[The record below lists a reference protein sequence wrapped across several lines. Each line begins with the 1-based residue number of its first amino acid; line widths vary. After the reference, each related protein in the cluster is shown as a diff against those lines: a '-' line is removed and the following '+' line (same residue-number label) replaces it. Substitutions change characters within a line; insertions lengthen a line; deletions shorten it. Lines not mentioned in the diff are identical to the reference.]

1 MTNLVDFLKGEEVF
15 LRKDIY
21 NKDFLIPGVSP
32 ALTDEWPYI
41 PDKVV
46 KKVIE
51 VDESDN
57 TFIVD
62 DGYWISLT
70 KIENLVKDSINYS
83 KEEDFLLVLI

>member
-1 MTNLVDFLKGEEVF
+1 MNPDFLKDKEVF

-21 NKDFLIPGVSP
+21 NKDFLNLGVSS
-32 ALTDEWPYI
+32 ALTYEWPFI

-46 KKVIE
+46 RKVID
-51 VDESDN
+51 VDTSDN
-57 TFIVD
+57 TFRTD

-70 KIENLVKDSINYS
+70 KIEGLVKGPIDYS